1 MADLCLSLSAGEDTF
16 KLHSVG
22 AGAGG
27 RGETDPQAAWEV
39 GPAEE
44 TESNTGNIL
53 GWCSQVRGK
62 YAARC

>member
-53 GWCSQVRGK
+53 G
-62 YAARC
+62 